1 MIRFDQIHSSGGFT
15 RCEARSIQCR
25 TMKRVLL
32 LLLFCCCFSLPVF
45 PCTTFVMQGG
55 DRIYFGR
62 NLDWDWESGM
72 VFVNQRNVQ
81 KRAFVAAENA
91 VKWKSKYGSVTF
103 NQFGREMPF
112 GGMNEVGLVVE
123 NMWLDETKYPPT
135 DARPEIS
142 MLQWIQYQ
150 LDNCAT
156 VEEVIATDK
165 QIRLENTPVRAR
177 IHYLV
182 CDAKGDTAT
191 IEFLDGELRVHRGKD
206 LSHHALANDP
216 YQPSA
221 DYLKA
226 HPQSEDLSKPLGKK
240 DSLNRFCRA
249 AARATA
255 FKPAKNPT
263 QDLAYAFA
271 TLDQVRQGKYTVWQM
286 VYDVPARQIYFRTLT
301 NPQTRRVDLKALNFE
316 CNRPVQCVDIQS
328 NSTAAGTLPFKDF
341 DEAAHRKYLTDFVA
355 QDSLKQ
361 QVGEISGMIEPLL
374 FILRTY
380 KCADQ

>member
-1 MIRFDQIHSSGGFT
+1 
-15 RCEARSIQCR
+15 
-25 TMKRVLL
+25 MKRVSL
-32 LLLFCCCFSLPVF
+32 LLLFCGCFSLSGF
-45 PCTTFVMQGG
+45 ACTTFVMQGDG
-55 DRIYFGR
+55 RIYFGR

-81 KRAFVAAENA
+81 KRAFVAAEKA

-112 GGMNEVGLVVE
+112 GGMNEAGLVVE
-123 NMWLDETKYPPT
+123 NMWLDETKYPAT
-135 DARPEIS
+135 DERPEIS

-150 LDNCAT
+150 LDNCGT

-191 IEFLDGELRVHRGKD
+191 IEFLDGKMQVHRGKD
-206 LSHHALANDP
+206 LNHRALANDP
-216 YQPSA
+216 YEPSA
-221 DYLKA
+221 NYFKA
-226 HPQSEDLSKPLGKK
+226 NPQTGDLSKPLSQQ

-255 FKPAKNPT
+255 YKPAANPT
-263 QDLAYAFA
+263 QDVAYAFA

-286 VYDVPARQIYFRTLT
+286 VYDVPARQIHFRTLS
-301 NPQTRRVDLKALNFE
+301 NPQTRRIDLKALNFA

-328 NSTAAGTLPFKDF
+328 NPATGDTLPFQNF
-341 DEAAHRKYLTDFVA
+341 DEAAHRDYLLKFVT

-361 QVGEISGMIEPLL
+361 TVGDLSQMIEPLL
-374 FILRTY
+374 FTLRSY
-380 KCADQ
+380 KCADK